1 MRKGSTVQVKIDK
14 TEFPSV
20 GVGTLEGKKIYV
32 KGAFPDQVVSG
43 RVKKKRE
50 GFAELKLLSVDERAD
65 YEIEA
70 PCEYFGVC
78 GGCTSQNLTYDK
90 QLDLLS
96 EEVKALFK
104 EADIPMGEYLGVVGS
119 KEQWE
124 YRNKMEFT
132 FGDFEKGGELTL
144 GMHMK
149 GKSFGIITVD
159 KCLIVD
165 EDFKTV
171 IRETVNYFKDKE
183 LPYYRVMKREGYLRH
198 LVIRKAINT
207 GELMVNIVTT
217 TQINFDL
224 SEYVDLLKSQTYKG
238 KLVSILHTE
247 NNSFSDAVIPEK
259 VNLLFGKDYIT

>member
-1 MRKGSTVQVKIDK
+1 
-14 TEFPSV
+14 
-20 GVGTLEGKKIYV
+20 
-32 KGAFPDQVVSG
+32 
-43 RVKKKRE
+43 
-50 GFAELKLLSVDERAD
+50 
-65 YEIEA
+65 
-70 PCEYFGVC
+70 
-78 GGCTSQNLTYDK
+78 
-90 QLDLLS
+90 
-96 EEVKALFK
+96 
-104 EADIPMGEYLGVVGS
+104 MGEYLGVVGS

-259 VNLLFGKDYIT
+259 VNLLFGKDYITENLLGLQFKISPFSFFQTNTKGAESLYSIVRDFMGESNDKVVFDLYCGTGTIGQIAASNAKKVVGIELIEEAVEAAAAE